1 MRTSKNFMLQVAV
14 LFIVTCVGFAQN
26 NLQDLVGDK
35 ATYLDQ
41 SMRDKGYKF
50 ISTSKGGDSSYQ
62 NWYSS
67 SRNRCVTV
75 KINDGRIES
84 IVNSTLADCGKSNY
98 NNNYNSYNNNYNNNR
113 YDDNRYDDNRYDNN
127 RSDMVVVYRDANFRG
142 QSSNLSMGYHDF
154 NDLGVGNDRISSI
167 RIPRGFS
174 VTVYS
179 DANYRGR
186 SRTFTYDVDNLQ
198 DFNDKVSSIIINKN
212 YGQQNRKKY

>member
-1 MRTSKNFMLQVAV
+1 MKTIKKKTMH
-14 LFIVTCVGFAQN
+14 LFFLLFVTALTFAQN

-75 KINDGRIES
+75 RIYDGRVES

-98 NNNYNSYNNNYNNNR
+98 NNNYNNNNYNNSYNNNR
-113 YDDNRYDDNRYDNN
+113 YDNDYNSN

-154 NDLGVGNDRISSI
+154 DDLGVGNDRISSI
-167 RIPRGFS
+167 RVPRGFS
-174 VTVYS
+174 VTVYA

-186 SRTFTYDVDNLQ
+186 SRTYTNDVDNLE
-198 DFNDKVSSIIINKN
+198 DFNDKVSSILINKN

>member
-1 MRTSKNFMLQVAV
+1 MKTIKNFILQVAV
-14 LFIVTCVGFAQN
+14 LFIVTFVGFAQN

-75 KINDGRIES
+75 KINDGRVES

-98 NNNYNSYNNNYNNNR
+98 NNNYNNSYNNSYNNNR
-113 YDDNRYDDNRYDNN
+113 YDNNYNNN

-154 NDLGVGNDRISSI
+154 DDLGVGNDRISSI

-174 VTVYS
+174 VTVYT
-179 DANYRGR
+179 DGNYRGR
-186 SRTFTYDVDNLQ
+186 SRTYTYDVDNLE
-198 DFNDKVSSIIINKN
+198 DFNDKVSSIVINKN